1 MYGTS
6 TKSSL
11 MMVPCGRCGAN
22 NFVPATLQK
31 FQTIPCTEC
40 RSGVMAS
47 VHMDHFELRSV
58 IGQGGMA
65 TVYKVEDD
73 KGKIF
78 ALKVLHAHLNRE
90 RKILE
95 RFKQEFAIGKKM
107 AKSQN
112 LVVEKLIQLITE
124 WN

>member
-1 MYGTS
+1 
-6 TKSSL
+6 

-40 RSGVMAS
+40 RSGVMAP

-65 TVYKVEDD
+65 TVYRATDHVLARQVAVKLMAPALAQD
-73 KGKIF
+73 KK
-78 ALKVLHAHLNRE
+78 E
-90 RKILE
+90 
-95 RFKQEFAIGKKM
+95 M
-107 AKSQN
+107 QN
-112 LVVEKLIQLITE
+112 FLICK
-124 WN
+124 

>member
-40 RSGVMAS
+40 RSGVMAP
-47 VHMDHFELRSV
+47 VHMDHFELRSREC
-58 IGQGGMA
+58 A
-65 TVYKVEDD
+65 DN
-73 KGKIF
+73 
-78 ALKVLHAHLNRE
+78 AH
-90 RKILE
+90 
-95 RFKQEFAIGKKM
+95 FF
-107 AKSQN
+107 N
-112 LVVEKLIQLITE
+112 LFGRLDFDGHRLLQVSPEVWWNSIRSAVQPELVASLGSVVAFGLRV
-124 WN
+124 